1 MHPLVLVLHLGFSTV
16 IYPKGLCVREKE
28 EGRNIGV
35 KLSLFLLRSD
45 SGSGDSRVVP
55 CFEECV
61 KALRILTR
69 SDRVPAG
76 CPMFRSPHLLMV

>member
-1 MHPLVLVLHLGFSTV
+1 MCER
-16 IYPKGLCVREKE
+16 KG
-28 EGRNIGV
+28 EGGKNIRV

-61 KALRILTR
+61 
-69 SDRVPAG
+69 
-76 CPMFRSPHLLMV
+76 

>member
-1 MHPLVLVLHLGFSTV
+1 MPSVTGQLPQAADAEMETGVQKFTVESSWGQHLTDTERGGER
-16 IYPKGLCVREKE
+16 KGEG
-28 EGRNIGV
+28 GRNIRV

-61 KALRILTR
+61 
-69 SDRVPAG
+69 
-76 CPMFRSPHLLMV
+76 